1 MYNFDF
7 ELKGQY
13 LYDEY
18 FEKDRQSKMAIRD
31 RGSEFLYAR
40 RLQEESRVRKFTER
54 EFLTRDWR
62 KSFYENLTMR
72 VDGLFASCCSKRFT
86 TVIRIDHTNI
96 LIYLYS
102 LTLFLEIFLKFTE
115 EFCIRIF
122 KIDSKNS

>member
-40 RLQEESRVRKFTER
+40 RLQ
-54 EFLTRDWR
+54 
-62 KSFYENLTMR
+62 
-72 VDGLFASCCSKRFT
+72 A
-86 TVIRIDHTNI
+86 
-96 LIYLYS
+96 
-102 LTLFLEIFLKFTE
+102 
-115 EFCIRIF
+115 
-122 KIDSKNS
+122 